1 MHNFLKFL
9 YSKIEKKKKINGQQY
24 DNNLL
29 RNFKHNILY
38 NSLVFYKIHYQ
49 DN

>member
-9 YSKIEKKKKINGQQY
+9 YSKIEKKKINGQQY

-38 NSLVFYKIHYQ
+38 NSLVFYKIHDQ